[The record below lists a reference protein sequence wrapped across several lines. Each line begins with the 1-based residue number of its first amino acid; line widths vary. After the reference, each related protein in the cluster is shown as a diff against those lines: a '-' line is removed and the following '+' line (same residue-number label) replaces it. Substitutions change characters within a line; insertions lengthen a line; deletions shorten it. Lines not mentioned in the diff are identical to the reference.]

1 MTTPSRSTTFVLLP
15 GAGGAAWYWSLVVPL
30 LESAGHGA
38 IAVDLP
44 GPDPD
49 AGLPRYAALAAAAI
63 DDGERE
69 GADVVLVAQSLGGF
83 TAAMTCAQ
91 VPVRSLILVNAMI
104 PVPGETPG
112 EWWGATGAVDAREE
126 AAAAGGYGE
135 FDLDVY
141 FLHDVPPDV
150 AADGEAHQ
158 RPEAD
163 AVFASA
169 CEFEGWPDIPIRVVA
184 GADDRFFPAEFQRRV
199 AKERL
204 GLEPEVIPGGHLVA
218 LSQPEAVAE
227 LILRDG

>member
-1 MTTPSRSTTFVLLP
+1 MPAS
-15 GAGGAAWYWSLVVPL
+15 
-30 LESAGHGA
+30 
-38 IAVDLP
+38 
-44 GPDPD
+44 PD
-49 AGLPRYAALAAAAI
+49 YAALAAAAV
-63 DDGERE
+63 DTGDRE
-69 GADVVLVAQSLGGF
+69 GDDVVLVAQSLGGF

-135 FDLDVY
+135 FDLEVY
-141 FLHDVPPDV
+141 FLHDVPPGV

-163 AVFASA
+163 AVFASP
-169 CEFEGWPDIPIRVVA
+169 CEFDAWPDIPIRVIA

-218 LSQPEAVAE
+218 LSQPGAVAD
-227 LILRDG
+227 LILRDA

>member
-91 VPVRSLILVNAMI
+91 VPVRSLLLVNAMI

-135 FDLDVY
+135 FDLEVY
-141 FLHDVPPDV
+141 FLHDVPPGV

-158 RPEAD
+158 RPESD

-169 CEFEGWPDIPIRVVA
+169 CEFDAWPDIPIRVIA
-184 GADDRFFPAEFQRRV
+184 GADDRFFPVEFQRRV

-218 LSQPEAVAE
+218 LSQPGAVAD
-227 LILRDG
+227 LILRGA

>member
-1 MTTPSRSTTFVLLP
+1 MTPPPRSTTFILLP

-30 LESAGHGA
+30 LESAGHEA

-49 AGLPRYAALAAAAI
+49 VGLPHYAAVAAAAI
-63 DDGERE
+63 GTGDRE
-69 GADVVLVAQSLGGF
+69 GADTVLVAQSLGGF

-112 EWWGATGAVDAREE
+112 EWWDATGAVDAREE

-135 FDLDVY
+135 FDLEVY

-150 AADGEAHQ
+150 AADGESQQ

-163 AVFASA
+163 AVFASP
-169 CEFEGWPDIPIRVVA
+169 CEFDAWPDIPIRVVA

-204 GLEPEVIPGGHLVA
+204 GLEAEVIPGGHLVA
-218 LSQPEAVAE
+218 LSQPEALAE
-227 LILRDG
+227 LILRDA